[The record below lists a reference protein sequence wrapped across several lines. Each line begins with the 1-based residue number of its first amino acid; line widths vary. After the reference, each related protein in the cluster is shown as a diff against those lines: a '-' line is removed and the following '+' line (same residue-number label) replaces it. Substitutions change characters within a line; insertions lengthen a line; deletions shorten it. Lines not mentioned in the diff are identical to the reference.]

1 MRNGTPVTVV
11 ALAMVG
17 TLYFIGSWLPDQIAR
32 EHAKIVS
39 TNTVAIKTKTPTTT
53 SSGVP
58 QELLDYIKEERA
70 LSRARDARAEGEN
83 EPVVQ
88 LELDEQMPTDSIL
101 ADKFKSFFKTSV
113 TGFGS
118 DEFVVMPGL
127 EDPVQFWTKIF
138 GEYGRDQVVF
148 YHPDD
153 VGIVYSVLDF
163 SELKNF
169 SDSIGTIRDQMIAE
183 ERERVTR
190 MIQRVARLFKK
201 PVLTALELDKLDA
214 EESRLYEILR
224 KKHLDSVAAGDSL
237 VKNLAYRSGFAHRIQ
252 KALVQSGRYLPEMQR
267 IFSERGL
274 PLELTMIPFIE
285 STFHVKAYSRSH
297 AAGVWQFIPQT
308 GSRYLRIDEFVDER
322 YDPILATHAAASH
335 LAHEYGFLKSWPLT
349 VNAYNTGP
357 GRMQDAVK
365 KLGTDDIAAIIQKY
379 DGAGYGFDSRNY
391 YPEFLAM
398 WHVYQNREQLFGE
411 TDSLPPE
418 EYEYIAMPA
427 TTNLPN
433 LINMAGVDENLIHHL
448 NPGFT
453 NDVLSGRKA
462 LPKGYLL
469 KVPPQLKEGVLLA
482 AKELYQN
489 RLYASYH
496 VVKPGEDLGQ
506 IAKHY
511 SVSAKDMAKLNRVL
525 SPTDVR
531 AGDILKLPVEDFE
544 TKATAALPGQRSSDF
559 QIIPAAEST
568 VASDIVD

>member
-1 MRNGTPVTVV
+1 MRNGTPATVV

-17 TLYFIGSWLPDQIAR
+17 TLYFIGSWLPDQIER
-32 EHAKIVS
+32 EHAKIAS
-39 TNTVAIKTKTPTTT
+39 INTVATNIKTLS

-58 QELLDYIKEERA
+58 QELLDYIREQRE
-70 LSRARDARAEGEN
+70 LSRTRDDHANGEN
-83 EPVVQ
+83 EPVMS
-88 LELDEQMPTDSIL
+88 LKLDEQMPSDSIL
-101 ADKFKSFFKTSV
+101 ADKFKNFFTKPV
-113 TGFGS
+113 TASGS
-118 DEFVVMPGL
+118 DEFIVTPGL
-127 EDPVQFWTKIF
+127 EDPVRFWSKIF
-138 GEYGRDQVVF
+138 GEFGRDQIVF

-183 ERERVTR
+183 ERERVLR
-190 MIQRVARLFKK
+190 MIRKVTRLFKK
-201 PVLTALELDKLDA
+201 PVLTVAELDVLDA
-214 EESRLYEILR
+214 EEARLYEILR
-224 KKHLDSVAAGDSL
+224 KKHLDSVADGESL
-237 VKNLAYRSGFAHRIQ
+237 VKSLAYRSGFAHRIQ
-252 KALVQSGRYLPEMQR
+252 KALIQSGRYLPEMQR
-267 IFSERGL
+267 IFLERGL

-285 STFHVKAYSRSH
+285 STFHVKAYSRSR

-365 KLGTDDIAAIIQKY
+365 KLGTDDIAVIIQKY

-398 WHVYQNREQLFGE
+398 LHVYQNREQLFGE
-411 TDSLPPE
+411 MDSLPLE
-418 EYEYIAMPA
+418 DYEYIVMPA

-433 LINMAGVDENLIHHL
+433 LINMAGVDENLIHHM
-448 NPGFT
+448 NPGFS
-453 NDVLSGRKA
+453 NDVVSGRKA

-469 KVPPQLKEGVLLA
+469 KVPPQLKDGILLA

-511 SVSAKDMAKLNRVL
+511 GVNARDMAKLNQVL
-525 SPTDVR
+525 SPSDVR
-531 AGDILKLPVEDFE
+531 VGDILKLPVEDFE
-544 TKATAALPGQRSSDF
+544 TKATAALPGQRPSDF
-559 QIIPAAEST
+559 QIVPAEEST
-568 VASDIVD
+568 VVSDLVD